1 MLDDTGYDDTGYT
14 EPENVNTRIWR
25 PSLPVIRL
33 ASAIQVCCSSPNPRT
48 GPPNLEG
55 LLLRGDVIESV
66 IRTAEYHELVIAQS
80 RWRCFDPMELA
91 DLPDPSCRP
100 PPGGAGVPDHPR
112 GIPARHLQRRRADRV
127 GAPTSF

>member
-1 MLDDTGYDDTGYT
+1 MLDDTGYT

-48 GPPNLEG
+48 GPPSLEG

-66 IRTAEYHELVIAQS
+66 IRTAEYHRIGNCAEPVAVLRSNGIGGSS
-80 RWRCFDPMELA
+80 RPVLPPTARRCR
-91 DLPDPSCRP
+91 S
-100 PPGGAGVPDHPR
+100 
-112 GIPARHLQRRRADRV
+112 
-127 GAPTSF
+127 S